1 MFYVPLLP
9 LGIALLATVVL
20 MLRKV
25 DVRGGP
31 EGLAH

>member
-9 LGIALLATVVL
+9 LGIAMLATVVL

-25 DVRGGP
+25 DVRGG
-31 EGLAH
+31 EGALH